1 MTSSDI
7 IAITTT
13 LISIFAFY
21 IAFLTFRRDRNKL
34 NQDFLF
40 QEKVLAY
47 KDLIFHINYIFESF
61 FDMMDEMLDHEGST
75 RKWEKFLN
83 KESKYYE
90 KLIADL
96 YKSIFKALPMIP
108 SDIYKELINFGQ
120 ASSQFIDSAFDKN
133 ETLTIEAH
141 EKLDKNL
148 RNIINLVRKDLNV
161 DKLNLFLSNRLK

>member
-1 MTSSDI
+1 MTSAD
-7 IAITTT
+7 ITTILT
-13 LISIFAFY
+13 TSISICALIVATLSY
-21 IAFLTFRRDRNKL
+21 QRDRNKS

-47 KDLIFHINYIFESF
+47 KELISHINFIFESF

-75 RKWEKFLN
+75 TKWEKFMN
-83 KESKYYE
+83 KESEYYDN
-90 KLIADL
+90 LVADL

-108 SDIYKELINFGQ
+108 SDIYKELIKFGQ
-120 ASSQFIDSAFDKN
+120 DSTQFIDSAFDKN
-133 ETLTIEAH
+133 EAVTVEAH

-161 DKLNLFLSNRLK
+161 DKLNLSLSNRLK